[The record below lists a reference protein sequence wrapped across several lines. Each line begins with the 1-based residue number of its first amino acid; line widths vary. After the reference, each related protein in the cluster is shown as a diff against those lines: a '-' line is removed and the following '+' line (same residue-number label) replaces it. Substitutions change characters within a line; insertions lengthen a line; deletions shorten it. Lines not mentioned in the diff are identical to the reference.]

1 MMSIAQEL
9 HFERLKLARFNN
21 FDGEYVGQ
29 LLRQNQTL
37 WTSFVFGRFQY
48 FELIELRD
56 LRYGVVN
63 ADTLYLVT
71 DKAKL
76 ADLLIVLGELSADE
90 ISYTDKDD
98 NLQYGGGLGKNE
110 VLVRVWWD

>member
-1 MMSIAQEL
+1 MMNMAQEL
-9 HFERLKLARFNN
+9 QFERLKLARFNS

-29 LLRQNQTL
+29 LLRDNQRL
-37 WTSFVFGRFQY
+37 WTSFVFGRFNY

-56 LRYGVVN
+56 LRHGVIN

-71 DKAKL
+71 DTTRL
-76 ADLLIVLGELSADE
+76 ADLLIVIGKMSADE
-90 ISYTDKDD
+90 VSYTDKDD
-98 NLQYGGGLGKNE
+98 NLQYGGGLERNE